1 MARIWIFRVFAL
13 RLSAGINVPILRR
26 IWIRFQGASM
36 GAYSLYVP
44 MDATGEN
51 GFKDKQ
57 DWDIYSCRSPQD
69 AEWRH
74 PFFSVQSAAL

>member
-1 MARIWIFRVFAL
+1 MDHAVNLFAELAPAL

-44 MDATGEN
+44 MDATEERLDALEQIRKEYNLWRYFEGE
-51 GFKDKQ
+51 
-57 DWDIYSCRSPQD
+57 
-69 AEWRH
+69 H
-74 PFFSVQSAAL
+74 

>member
-1 MARIWIFRVFAL
+1 VAAVHVKPKKRLKGVASGILQKAF

-57 DWDIYSCRSPQD
+57 DGYIYSCR
-69 AEWRH
+69 
-74 PFFSVQSAAL
+74 